1 MELRIPPRYQLG
13 QLCGCWHCYKL
24 EHAVGMGGADLWGRG
39 RDLSVLNLLNRV
51 PEDHPGGG
59 VEGGWCL
66 V

>member
-1 MELRIPPRYQLG
+1 
-13 QLCGCWHCYKL
+13 
-24 EHAVGMGGADLWGRG
+24 MGGADLWGRG